1 MQSMIPPPQQQLQQL
16 QQPRFSN
23 NPSGG
28 PQLQQPQQQHPQQQQ
43 QQQQQQQPQQHQQQ
57 QPQQQ
62 QQPPQQQQPQ
72 PPPQQ
77 RRLPFTQHN
86 NPNMPQYPWSERTIS
101 NASPFPRYGHAA
113 NYIAA
118 REGEVFVMGGL
129 KGSNVFGDL
138 WVIETDTLT
147 GYLLDTDGCPSP
159 RVGHASLTLG
169 NAFIVFGGDTKIEE
183 TDILDDNLYLLNT
196 SSLKWTV
203 APPTG
208 PRPSGRYGHTISTI
222 GSVLYVFGGQ
232 LDDYFF
238 DDLIC
243 YDLNTLQSENSHWTF
258 IKPNSRSPPPRTNH
272 TVITYQD
279 KLYLFGGTDGKLW
292 YSDTWVYDPLA
303 NSWSSLE
310 CTGFVPAPCEGH
322 SATIIGD
329 IMYIF
334 GGRSAGGKDLGTLSA
349 LKISARKWFSF
360 QNMGPAPSPRS
371 GHSMTAFGGHK
382 ILIMGGESPE
392 LDPENPNAYVN
403 EEESTNVVYVLDTSR
418 ISYPPSANDPPSEK
432 SIEDRSV
439 QQQVPQQQMQ
449 QQKIPISYTKDTMQ
463 NTMGLTAP
471 IGATAAAAAGADA
484 VNETSPLSHAANE
497 TNVSAPAA
505 NETRPLSYSANE
517 TNASAPTDS
526 KTEKDLKSR
535 IESVDSEMTPGF
547 GYERVNVG
555 DVNENTEVN
564 SVSDEA
570 DGIQAPLRESTRD
583 LQAENTIAASSPG
596 VASESTFDSDN
607 IVVRKNSNRSV
618 TDDESKKPAIISNG
632 SVDNLNQ
639 ALEQLKASN
648 SWYESELS
656 AAREK
661 GYIPSTRPPVD
672 VLQLRRVSQ
681 RITQDTDGSLSE
693 RAILLEALSD
703 LKSELQGVQDNV
715 KNQAEQ
721 ASAKIAE
728 AEADRDDAFERI
740 KLLEAQLKAAQNGS
754 TPSLVTGGSTPALAV
769 GALTS
774 RNIQTRSISA
784 VNTEEENSA
793 IVELDKVKSD
803 NMNLEQQLRTF
814 SDKSI
819 LAQHEATRYKT
830 QFEELQARHALLE
843 DTTNDHVTSLAA
855 LTAAL
860 TAAQVTSSGY
870 LSTLNGKDT
879 EVLALQ
885 EEIKTL
891 KAELATTQHELLVS
905 NNQLQEHKTLL
916 SKATEQGTASSA
928 ALTSGVERIV
938 ALWTA
943 STAFN
948 KAKRRIR
955 RERATR
961 EIGAES
967 ADTEEVLS
975 DEEADQEEEEDAEVV
990 QLRQQVKDISGL
1002 YETHQKAANE
1012 ATHGLSDALQEIH
1025 SLKQELL
1032 ASQKA
1037 QAKLEQALELSRTD
1051 FETQKKDLE
1060 AYQIQ
1065 LNDNKKSLDVFAEEA
1080 KLKSNESEG
1089 VVETLKKELD
1099 ELHERH
1105 TFLENEYET
1114 TMQYVRNSDK
1124 ALTKTREELS
1134 KHKDNTIKL
1143 QSEIDELRLR
1153 LQDQEENEDNVSV
1166 TSSNNGGSGVRSR
1179 TDHRVGTPPAKY
1191 NSRQIE
1197 LQLRDLRAQ
1206 IIILQEER
1214 DELRANT
1221 IEIKKKLITHTE
1233 DLKDSQAMIEQLEQ
1247 ENSQL
1252 IKRLNDAEAKN
1263 ESSQSI
1269 NTYSGSNSHLDRTID
1284 DISSELDQI
1293 RNNRERVSG
1302 ILNGP

>member
-1 MQSMIPPPQQQLQQL
+1 
-16 QQPRFSN
+16 
-23 NPSGG
+23 
-28 PQLQQPQQQHPQQQQ
+28 
-43 QQQQQQQPQQHQQQ
+43 
-57 QPQQQ
+57 
-62 QQPPQQQQPQ
+62 
-72 PPPQQ
+72 
-77 RRLPFTQHN
+77 
-86 NPNMPQYPWSERTIS
+86 
-101 NASPFPRYGHAA
+101 
-113 NYIAA
+113 
-118 REGEVFVMGGL
+118 
-129 KGSNVFGDL
+129 
-138 WVIETDTLT
+138 LT

-272 TVITYQD
+272 TIITYQD

-329 IMYIF
+329 IMYVF

-392 LDPENPNAYVN
+392 LDPENPNAYMN
-403 EEESTNVVYVLDTSR
+403 EEESNNVVYVLDTSR

-432 SIEDRSV
+432 PIEDRSV
-439 QQQVPQQQMQ
+439 QQPQQAPQQQQMQ

-463 NTMGLTAP
+463 NTVGLTAP
-471 IGATAAAAAGADA
+471 SGGTTAAAAASDANAD
-484 VNETSPLSHAANE
+484 NETRSLPYAANE
-497 TNVSAPAA
+497 TNSSAPA
-505 NETRPLSYSANE
+505 
-517 TNASAPTDS
+517 DS

-535 IESVDSEMTPGF
+535 IESVDSEITPGF
-547 GYERVNVG
+547 GYERVHVG

-564 SVSDEA
+564 SVSDKA
-570 DGIQAPLRESTRD
+570 DDIQAPSSDSTRD
-583 LQAENTIAASSPG
+583 GQTENTITASSPG
-596 VASESTFDSDN
+596 VTSESTFDSEN

-618 TDDESKKPAIISNG
+618 NDDESKKPAVISNG
-632 SVDNLNQ
+632 SVENLNQ

-728 AEADRDDAFERI
+728 AEADRDDALERI

-754 TPSLVTGGSTPALAV
+754 TPSLVTVPHNGSMPSLA
-769 GALTS
+769 APLTS

-784 VNTEEENSA
+784 ANTEEENSA

-843 DTTNDHVTSLAA
+843 DTTNDQVTSLAA

-860 TAAQVTSSGY
+860 TAAQATSSSY
-870 LSTLNGKDT
+870 LSILNDKET
-879 EVLALQ
+879 EFLALQ
-885 EEIKTL
+885 EEIKNL
-891 KAELATTQHELLVS
+891 KAELSTTQHELLVS
-905 NNQLQEHKTLL
+905 NNQLEEHKTLL
-916 SKATEQGTASSA
+916 TKATEQGSASSA

-943 STAFN
+943 SAAFN

-955 RERATR
+955 REKAAR

-967 ADTEEVLS
+967 ADDDAEQALS
-975 DEEADQEEEEDAEVV
+975 DEEANQEEEEDAEIL
-990 QLRQQVKDISGL
+990 QLRQQVKDISSL

-1025 SLKQELL
+1025 TLKQQLL
-1032 ASQKA
+1032 ASQTA
-1037 QAKLEQALELSRTD
+1037 QAKLEQDLELSRTD
-1051 FETQKKDLE
+1051 FEAQKKDLE
-1060 AYQIQ
+1060 SYQIQ

-1080 KLKSNESEG
+1080 KQRSSESEG
-1089 VVETLKKELD
+1089 VVESLKKELE

-1134 KHKDNTIKL
+1134 KYKDNTIKL

-1221 IEIKKKLITHTE
+1221 LEIKKKLITHTE

-1263 ESSQSI
+1263 EPSQPI
-1269 NTYSGSNSHLDRTID
+1269 NSYGGGSNNHLDRTID

-1293 RNNRERVSG
+1293 RTNRERVSG
-1302 ILNGP
+1302 ILNS

>member
-1 MQSMIPPPQQQLQQL
+1 M
-16 QQPRFSN
+16 
-23 NPSGG
+23 
-28 PQLQQPQQQHPQQQQ
+28 
-43 QQQQQQQPQQHQQQ
+43 
-57 QPQQQ
+57 
-62 QQPPQQQQPQ
+62 
-72 PPPQQ
+72 
-77 RRLPFTQHN
+77 
-86 NPNMPQYPWSERTIS
+86 
-101 NASPFPRYGHAA
+101 
-113 NYIAA
+113 
-118 REGEVFVMGGL
+118 
-129 KGSNVFGDL
+129 
-138 WVIETDTLT
+138 T

-222 GSVLYVFGGQ
+222 GSILYVFGGQ

-258 IKPNSRSPPPRTNH
+258 ITPTSRSPPPRTNH
-272 TVITYQD
+272 TIVTYQD

-322 SATIIGD
+322 PATIIGD
-329 IMYIF
+329 IMYVF

-403 EEESTNVVYVLDTSR
+403 EEESNNVVYVLDTSR
-418 ISYPPSANDPPSEK
+418 ISYPPSANDPLSEK
-432 SIEDRSV
+432 PIEDRSV
-439 QQQVPQQQMQ
+439 QQSQQVQQQQQMQ

-463 NTMGLTAP
+463 NVMGMSSPSGSPTAA
-471 IGATAAAAAGADA
+471 IAGAAGAAGLVGAAAASSAASTDAGADA
-484 VNETSPLSHAANE
+484 SAGADAGANAGVDADSRVDAS
-497 TNVSAPAA
+497 TDS
-505 NETRPLSYSANE
+505 ETRPLSLAANE
-517 TNASAPTDS
+517 TKSSAPDDHN
-526 KTEKDLKSR
+526 TEKDLKSR
-535 IESVDSEMTPGF
+535 IESIDSEMTPGF

-555 DVNENTEVN
+555 DVNESTEVN
-564 SVSDEA
+564 SVVDKA
-570 DGIQAPLRESTRD
+570 DDIKEPLSESTID
-583 LQAENTIAASSPG
+583 GQTENTIAASSPG
-596 VASESTFDSDN
+596 ATSGSTFDSEN

-618 TDDESKKPAIISNG
+618 NDDDSKKLAVISNG
-632 SVDNLNQ
+632 SVENLNQ

-703 LKSELQGVQDNV
+703 LKSELQGVQENV

-728 AEADRDDAFERI
+728 AEADRDDALETI

-754 TPSLVTGGSTPALAV
+754 TPSLSIGPQNGSTPSLAA
-769 GALTS
+769 GAPLAS
-774 RNIQTRSISA
+774 RSISTRSISA
-784 VNTEEENSA
+784 ANTEEENSA

-830 QFEELQARHALLE
+830 QFEELQARHTLLE
-843 DTTNDHVTSLAA
+843 DTTNDQVTSLAA

-860 TAAQVTSSGY
+860 AAAQATSSGY
-870 LSTLNGKDT
+870 LGSLDGKET
-879 EVLALQ
+879 EFLALQ
-885 EEIKTL
+885 EEIKNL
-891 KAELATTQHELLVS
+891 KAELAATQHELLVS
-905 NNQLQEHKTLL
+905 NNRLEEHKSLL
-916 SKATEQGTASSA
+916 TKATEQSNSSSA
-928 ALTSGVERIV
+928 ALSSGVEQIV

-943 STAFN
+943 SAVFN
-948 KAKRRIR
+948 KAKKRLR
-955 RERATR
+955 REKATR

-967 ADTEEVLS
+967 GEADAEEALS
-975 DEEADQEEEEDAEVV
+975 DEEADQEEEEEDTEVV
-990 QLRQQVKDISGL
+990 QLRQQVKDITGL
-1002 YETHQKAANE
+1002 YETHQKAASE
-1012 ATHGLSDALQEIH
+1012 ANHGLSDALQEIH
-1025 SLKQELL
+1025 TLKQELL
-1032 ASQKA
+1032 ASQTT
-1037 QAKLEQALELSRTD
+1037 QAKLEQELESSRTD

-1060 AYQIQ
+1060 SYQVQ

-1080 KLKSNESEG
+1080 KQRSNENEG
-1089 VVETLKKELD
+1089 VVESLKKELE

-1105 TFLENEYET
+1105 TYLENEYET

-1124 ALTKTREELS
+1124 ALSKTREELS
-1134 KHKDNTIKL
+1134 KYKDNTTRL
-1143 QSEIDELRLR
+1143 QSEIDDLRLR
-1153 LQDQEENEDNVSV
+1153 LQDQEENEDNASVS
-1166 TSSNNGGSGVRSR
+1166 SSNNGGSGVRSR

-1221 IEIKKKLITHTE
+1221 LEIKKKLITHTE

-1252 IKRLNDAEAKN
+1252 IKRLNDAEAQG
-1263 ESSQSI
+1263 EPSQST
-1269 NTYSGSNSHLDRTID
+1269 NNYGGSSNNHLDRTID

-1293 RNNRERVSG
+1293 RTNRERVSG
-1302 ILNGP
+1302 ILNS

>member
-1 MQSMIPPPQQQLQQL
+1 M
-16 QQPRFSN
+16 
-23 NPSGG
+23 
-28 PQLQQPQQQHPQQQQ
+28 
-43 QQQQQQQPQQHQQQ
+43 
-57 QPQQQ
+57 
-62 QQPPQQQQPQ
+62 
-72 PPPQQ
+72 
-77 RRLPFTQHN
+77 
-86 NPNMPQYPWSERTIS
+86 
-101 NASPFPRYGHAA
+101 
-113 NYIAA
+113 
-118 REGEVFVMGGL
+118 
-129 KGSNVFGDL
+129 
-138 WVIETDTLT
+138 
-147 GYLLDTDGCPSP
+147 
-159 RVGHASLTLG
+159 GHASLTLG

-258 IKPNSRSPPPRTNH
+258 IKPKTRSPPPRTNH

-292 YSDTWVYDPLA
+292 YSDTWVYDPLV
-303 NSWSSLE
+303 NTWTSLE

-329 IMYIF
+329 IMYVF

-392 LDPENPNAYVN
+392 LDPENPNTYAN
-403 EEESTNVVYVLDTSR
+403 EDESTNVVYVLDTSR
-418 ISYPPSANDPPSEK
+418 ISYPASANDPPVDK
-432 SIEDRSV
+432 RVEDRSI
-439 QQQVPQQQMQ
+439 QQSQQPQQLQQ
-449 QQKIPISYTKDTMQ
+449 APSSQQKIPINYTKDTVQ
-463 NTMGLTAP
+463 NALGLPA
-471 IGATAAAAAGADA
+471 AAAAAGATTAA
-484 VNETSPLSHAANE
+484 VVAAAASSSETPTADPTPENSTFGPPEIDSPAFVDTKTE
-497 TNVSAPAA
+497 TN
-505 NETRPLSYSANE
+505 
-517 TNASAPTDS
+517 
-526 KTEKDLKSR
+526 LKSR
-535 IESVDSEMTPGF
+535 IESVESEITPGF
-547 GYERVNVG
+547 GYERVHVG
-555 DVNENTEVN
+555 DDNEHDDVHSISDETETIETPITESAREVQSENTV
-564 SVSDEA
+564 
-570 DGIQAPLRESTRD
+570 
-583 LQAENTIAASSPG
+583 ASHSFKNG
-596 VASESTFDSDN
+596 SESTFDSEN
-607 IVVRKNSNRSV
+607 IIVRKNSDRSEK
-618 TDDESKKPAIISNG
+618 DDADAEAKKPAKISNG
-632 SVDNLNQ
+632 SVENLNQ

-648 SWYESELS
+648 SWYESELT

-693 RAILLEALSD
+693 RAILLEALTD

-728 AEADRDDAFERI
+728 AEADRDDALERI

-754 TPSLVTGGSTPALAV
+754 PSSFVTSGQNNGSTSSLAT
-769 GALTS
+769 GSSLTS
-774 RNIQTRSISA
+774 RVIQTRSISA
-784 VNTEEENSA
+784 ANTQEENSA

-803 NMNLEQQLRTF
+803 NMNLEQQLRAF

-830 QFEELQARHALLE
+830 QLDELQAQHSLLE
-843 DTTNDHVTSLAA
+843 QTTDDHVKSLAA
-855 LTAAL
+855 LAATL
-860 TAAQVTSSGY
+860 AATQATSSGY
-870 LSTLNGKDT
+870 LSALNNKNDDISS
-879 EVLALQ
+879 LQ
-885 EEIKTL
+885 EEVKDL
-891 KAELATTQHELLVS
+891 KAQLASAQQELLFS
-905 NNQLQEHKTLL
+905 NNQLEEHRTLL
-916 SKATEQGTASSA
+916 SSATEQNASSTAS
-928 ALTSGVERIV
+928 LTSGVERIA
-938 ALWTA
+938 ALWAA
-943 STAFN
+943 SAVFS
-948 KAKRRIR
+948 KAKKSIR
-955 RERATR
+955 EKKKATR
-961 EIGAES
+961 EIEDELTETNEDES
-967 ADTEEVLS
+967 LFQEEVS
-975 DEEADQEEEEDAEVV
+975 EVDEEDAEVF
-990 QLRQQVKDISGL
+990 QLRQQIKDVTGL
-1002 YETHQKAANE
+1002 YEVHQKAASE
-1012 ATHGLSDALQEIH
+1012 ATHDLSNALQEIH
-1025 SLKQELL
+1025 SLKQDLL
-1032 ASQKA
+1032 TSQTA
-1037 QAKLEQALELSRTD
+1037 QSKLEKELELSHAD
-1051 FETQKKDLE
+1051 LETQKKNIE
-1060 AYQIQ
+1060 SYQTQ
-1065 LNDNKKSLDVFAEEA
+1065 LDDNKKSLDVFTEKA
-1080 KLKSNESEG
+1080 KQRSTESES
-1089 VVETLKKELD
+1089 VVENLKKELE
-1099 ELHERH
+1099 ELHERY
-1105 TFLENEYET
+1105 TYLENEYET

-1134 KHKDNTIKL
+1134 KYKDNTTKL

-1153 LQDQEENEDNVSV
+1153 LQDQEENEDNISV
-1166 TSSNNGGSGVRSR
+1166 TSSNNGGSGMRSR

-1221 IEIKKKLITHTE
+1221 LEIKKKLITHTE
-1233 DLKDSQAMIEQLEQ
+1233 DLKDSQAMIEQLEK

-1252 IKRLNDAEAKN
+1252 LKRVNDAEAKHPPV
-1263 ESSQSI
+1263 SSLSQPVNGYDGTNI
-1269 NTYSGSNSHLDRTID
+1269 DRTID

-1293 RNNRERVSG
+1293 RTNRERVSG
-1302 ILNGP
+1302 ILNS